1 MLLVPKDENVPAPA
15 NNEAEAHS

>member
-1 MLLVPKDENVPAPA
+1 LLVPKDENVPAPA